1 VVIAIPSMRG
11 ADFVGKTRW
20 DRKVNMTRH
29 SIETLAVILGLLVAF
44 TVSWYIDGTWAPS
57 H

>member
-1 VVIAIPSMRG
+1 
-11 ADFVGKTRW
+11 
-20 DRKVNMTRH
+20 MTRY

-57 H
+57 R